1 MISIEIPNLD
11 ARSIEQL
18 RFAAHLFT
26 TIIEHEVTQTDNTPI
41 MIVTDD
47 QLVSFTH
54 PACFTYFTSG
64 IIYCTHTFG
73 HNLCKKENL

>member
-1 MISIEIPNLD
+1 MISIELPNLD
-11 ARSIEQL
+11 PRPIEQPW
-18 RFAAHLFT
+18 FAAHLFT
-26 TIIEHEVTQTDNTPI
+26 TIEHEVTQTDNTQI

-47 QLVSFTH
+47 ELVSFTH